1 MNESGNAILPV
12 CINHST
18 RLWRL
23 FHPKTA
29 FGVLS
34 FAVRSPW
41 INHSPVDLHP
51 IVHNWIVVVIGL
63 TAIIVCT
70 RNWPTANQIF
80 VLSSVSPYT
89 LGVLHESRPIA
100 AALAAFCYNC
110 VRFRR
115 KADPSAIDVLSE
127 RILSK
132 RAIRFN
138 KFDLYLPLSPLS
150 RHRGYRTSRRHPA
163 AASSLAIPGL
173 IFLPGAYVDHTAY
186 APVAAMLSDKGIIVV
201 VLSMEPIRLAAP
213 LLGSD
218 PIDVSHA
225 MKCASKVISTTSWS
239 RHVQWSIG
247 GHSAGA
253 YAALRLARQI
263 PVEKCCLWAAGNLE
277 EMVPDL
283 SQMPLEV
290 LTVLAS
296 NDKFAFLTDQMKSR
310 FLSKMPKNTCI
321 QIIMGGNHAGFGA
334 YPSNELFDGKN
345 DIGKGKQHELVC
357 SITASFLLNGKN
369 S

>member
-41 INHSPVDLHP
+41 INNSQVDLHQ
-51 IVHNWIVVVIGL
+51 ILRNWIVVVIGL
-63 TAIIVCT
+63 TAIIVFT

-80 VLSSVSPYT
+80 VLSSLSPYT

-115 KADPSAIDVLSE
+115 KADQSAIDILSK

-138 KFDLYLPLSPLS
+138 EFDLYLPLLPRSS
-150 RHRGYRTSRRHPA
+150 RKGYLTSSHRHTGE
-163 AASSLAIPGL
+163 SSSSIPGL

-186 APVAAMLSDKGIIVV
+186 APIAAMLSDKGIIVV

-213 LLGSD
+213 FLGSD
-218 PIDVSHA
+218 PIDVRQA
-225 MKCASKVISTTSWS
+225 MKCASKVIRMTSCS
-239 RHVQWSIG
+239 HHVQWNIG

-253 YAALRLARQI
+253 YAALRLARQV
-263 PVEKCCLWAAGNLE
+263 PVKKCFIWAAGNLE

-283 SQMPLEV
+283 SLMQLEV

-321 QIIMGGNHAGFGA
+321 KIIMGGNHAGFGA
-334 YPSNELFDGKN
+334 YPSNELFDGN
-345 DIGKGKQHELVC
+345 NEIGKGKQHELVC